1 MRIIIIKWSG
11 FRLMFKHRVIDYVGI
26 FFLGQMKYCCLSAI
40 NLCLLTYW
48 NNTRKELKWNYMN
61 YGTNCVLIL
70 HKWND
75 QRNNVKV
82 ENPFYIT
89 CSHQCVECMYINPSL
104 PEIISWMCISSF
116 TSIIYVCFGS
126 SSRITLSYWITIFH
140 PLPYYFDLY
149 YRQQSETNAR
159 TNQWNAAKGKL
170 QFLIISHFFFWTT
183 RNSIRMHTI
192 K

>member
-1 MRIIIIKWSG
+1 
-11 FRLMFKHRVIDYVGI
+11 MFKHRVIDYVGI

-140 PLPYYFDLY
+140 PLPR
-149 YRQQSETNAR
+149 YRYIIFTCITDNKAKR
-159 TNQWNAAKGKL
+159 TNGTLPKGNYN
-170 QFLIISHFFFWTT
+170 FPIISQFFLL
-183 RNSIRMHTI
+183 NSTQFDSTSQF
-192 K
+192 